1 MAYDWAKLWIEM
13 LDDRKTAALPDSS
26 WRRFVECIL
35 LAMEKNE
42 GGLLPSVPDMAW
54 RLRVTPETMNDD
66 MTRLALGGLVE
77 LVDDGVWKVTNFAK
91 RQAAMPMAD
100 RVASFRERE
109 KKKRRQPESNVT
121 VTSQKRD
128 SNEGVTKSYT
138 EENRIEEKRGEENA
152 RAQATKS
159 ATIAA
164 ASPPPTVITQS
175 IDRTPKGFN
184 GYAAPPEP
192 EPVKATR
199 PEAER
204 QAIGHLINAIVDVTG
219 KPAKLNPDVI
229 AFAEELYPLGYN
241 AEQVRRGYS
250 RHQTT
255 GWNWYTHNWK
265 GRDKGDMPTIKDI
278 RDTLGAAT
286 QETQKKKKLSQ
297 LDIALGMGNGG
308 LS

>member
-128 SNEGVTKSYT
+128 GNEGVTKSYT
-138 EENRIEEKRGEENA
+138 EEKRIDKNRLEEREIA
-152 RAQATKS
+152 RVTADEPAPSKY
-159 ATIAA
+159 
-164 ASPPPTVITQS
+164 PTP
-175 IDRTPKGFN
+175 TPSMTAN
-184 GYAAPPEP
+184 LHPA
-192 EPVKATR
+192 VKAMYQVTTYW
-199 PEAER
+199 PGEIAHPVIIEKLGDTPNIKALER
-204 QAIGHLINAIVDVTG
+204 AYQLWISR
-219 KPAKLNPDVI
+219 
-229 AFAEELYPLGYN
+229 GYN
-241 AEQVRRGYS
+241 PKNYDGIGEWYKELALDMTWKPPAQS
-250 RHQTT
+250 RQ
-255 GWNWYTHNWK
+255 GEK
-265 GRDKGDMPTIKDI
+265 KQPTAPAVVMK
-278 RDTLGAAT
+278 
-286 QETQKKKKLSQ
+286 E
-297 LDIALGMGNGG
+297 IAPG
-308 LS
+308 LF